1 MSAINL
7 TTRIKDNQDF
17 IKYVSAESGQPVQQ
31 CYQCGK
37 CTAGCP
43 VAFDMDYSP
52 SRIVHMVQ
60 LGLKEEVLKSQ
71 SIWLC
76 AYCST
81 CTSRCPRNVDI
92 AKIMD
97 CLRSMAIR
105 EGVKLEG
112 RAKDISL
119 FYDCFL
125 DTVKNNGKLYE
136 LGMMLNFNV
145 KTKNFLRDADTGLA
159 MLQRGKIKFLPMR
172 NKNYK
177 DMALLFK
184 RVKELEDKS

>member
-7 TTRIKDNQDF
+7 TNNIKNNIKF
-17 IKYVSAESGQPVQQ
+17 IEYVSTESGQPIQQ

-43 VAFDMDYSP
+43 TAFAMDYSP
-52 SRIVHMVQ
+52 NRIIRMIQ

-81 CTSRCPRNVDI
+81 CTSRCPCHVNLAQV
-92 AKIMD
+92 MD
-97 CLRSMAIR
+97 CLRGLAKR
-105 EGVKLEG
+105 EGVQLEG
-112 RAKDISL
+112 RAKNIAL

-125 DTVKNNGKLYE
+125 DTVKDNGKLYE
-136 LGMMLNFNV
+136 LGMMLNYNV
-145 KTKNFLRDADTGLA
+145 KNRDYLKDADTGLA
-159 MLQRGKIKFLPMR
+159 MFTRGKLRFLPMR
-172 NKNYK
+172 NENYK
-177 DMALLFK
+177 EIALIFK
-184 RVKELEDKS
+184 RAKELEEIS